1 MQKLIL
7 RLVFCPLF
15 LAIHLASGQAEV
27 QQWTNQSGQTIQ
39 AKFVRGDDETV
50 ILFMNGRNYAYQLED
65 LSEKSRKLARE
76 LITASAPKASPHA
89 PKPLFPTPAP
99 KGENGQPGYDAS
111 EIRIAV
117 NEHNRL
123 RREVGVPELKW
134 DQDLA
139 RDAMEWAIVMA
150 REQELEHSEGNDEG
164 ENISWAKGYGRARCI
179 EIALKGWGDKE
190 KVIYLSRGEPAVGEK
205 GFQGVGHYTQMV
217 WRSTT
222 RVGMATVRS
231 KDGSYYTCARYSPAG
246 NFVGERPYPGK
257 NKKR

>member
-1 MQKLIL
+1 M
-7 RLVFCPLF
+7 
-15 LAIHLASGQAEV
+15 H
-27 QQWTNQSGQTIQ
+27 
-39 AKFVRGDDETV
+39 RG
-50 ILFMNGRNYAYQLED
+50 
-65 LSEKSRKLARE
+65 RE
-76 LITASAPKASPHA
+76 
-89 PKPLFPTPAP
+89 
-99 KGENGQPGYDAS
+99 E
-111 EIRIAV
+111 RC
-117 NEHNRL
+117 
-123 RREVGVPELKW
+123 
-134 DQDLA
+134 
-139 RDAMEWAIVMA
+139 RD
-150 REQELEHSEGNDEG
+150 GNDEG